1 MDARLTIDY
10 KVMLIKRRGVI
21 EATPHRAF
29 LPVMVTR
36 FVEKMVSGVGGMA
49 HGRVRVQLARR
60 KGREERLRC
69 VI

>member
-29 LPVMVTR
+29 LPVIVTR

-49 HGRVRVQLARR
+49 HGRVRV
-60 KGREERLRC
+60 
-69 VI
+69 